1 MNDFILA
8 LVRTRV
14 RLPPG
19 PPNIAGVTQLVEYL
33 VANQIVVG
41 SSPITRSFFKLGGKM
56 KNLLNMKWFTAF
68 SCVFNIAVLVAAYTM
83 GAWGLF
89 VGCSLFAGVT
99 GYSFW
104 CQMGEE

>member
-1 MNDFILA
+1 MDAGSTPAGSTIF
-8 LVRTRV
+8 
-14 RLPPG
+14 
-19 PPNIAGVTQLVEYL
+19 AGVTQLVEYL

-41 SSPITRSFFKLGGKM
+41 SSPITRSFLNLEEKM

-68 SCVFNIAVLVAAYTM
+68 SCAFNIAVLIAAYTI

-89 VGCSLFAGVT
+89 VGCSLFAGAT